1 MAINYAAEKFG
12 SAIHGIVTAYEPE
25 TLQERIYG
33 CMMVTG
39 VLSKDD
45 FPSGLWDRFKKL
57 RDRMTQVQDEQRGS
71 FRATADTLSDKEAH
85 DWIVEFYDISTEVE
99 EAYNESR

>member
-12 SAIHGIVTAYEPE
+12 IAIHGIVTAYGPE
-25 TLQERIYG
+25 TLQDRVYG
-33 CMMVTG
+33 CMMATS
-39 VLSKDD
+39 VLTKDD
-45 FPSGLWDRFKKL
+45 FPPGLWDQFKKL
-57 RDRMTQVQDEQRGS
+57 RDRMTQVEDEKRGS